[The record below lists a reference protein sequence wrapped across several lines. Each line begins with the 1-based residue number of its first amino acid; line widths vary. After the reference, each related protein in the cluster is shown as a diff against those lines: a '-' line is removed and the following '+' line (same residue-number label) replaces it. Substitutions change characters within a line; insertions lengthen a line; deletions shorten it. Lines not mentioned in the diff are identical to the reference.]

1 MLVLNL
7 KNIKQLFTNKNNLI
21 HKYNDGMDQVE
32 SLNNMV
38 GNKIVTIAMSLFGLL
53 YVAFYALFYIIVGS
67 MFSDNGFLLIVSV
80 LLLIKSAFALYK
92 VIITVMRKPVK
103 ISHLPRYEYINYIS
117 EPLELIYIIV
127 FLWMLLS

>member
-7 KNIKQLFTNKNNLI
+7 NNIKQLFTNKSNLVQ
-21 HKYNDGMDQVE
+21 KYNDGMDQME

-38 GNKIVTIAMSLFGLL
+38 GNKVVTIAISLFGLL
-53 YVAFYALFYIIVGS
+53 YVTFYALFYVIVGS
-67 MFSDNGFLLIVSV
+67 MFSDNKFLLTVSV

-92 VIITVMRKPVK
+92 VIVTVMKDPVK
-103 ISHLPRYEYINYIS
+103 INSLPRYEYINYIS
-117 EPLELIYIIV
+117 EPVELIYIIV